1 MILVHKH
8 DLDPK
13 LNLEG
18 LKRGDKV
25 EIEIA
30 DVSPMGI
37 VLDSK
42 TLKLHALRDISE
54 PREPIIKP
62 SKEKTTANMPLPA
75 LKTMIQKPIPAP
87 VAAPVM
93 PPPMPPMK

>member
-18 LKRGDKV
+18 LKRGDKI

-30 DVSPMGI
+30 DVSPMGL

-42 TLKLHALRDISE
+42 TLKLHELRDVKE
-54 PREPIIKP
+54 PRAPIIKP
-62 SKEKTTANMPLPA
+62 AKEKTMASMPLPA
-75 LKTMIQKPIPAP
+75 LKDMIQKPIPAP
-87 VAAPVM
+87 VLPPV
-93 PPPMPPMK
+93 PPMKM